1 MQGKRR
7 MTFLRTLARLLRV
20 KQWTKNAVVF
30 AAFVFAL
37 GDRNQD
43 LAAWELWKA
52 CLAALAFS
60 LASSAVYVLNDLR
73 DAPQDRLHPIKRR
86 RPIAAGEVGKPLA
99 LAVSAGLL
107 AAGLGGAWRLGMDFL
122 AVLAGYLAL
131 QAVYTLW
138 LKRLALVDVI
148 VIALGFVLRA
158 LAGAVV
164 IHVVISPWLLV
175 CAMMLALFL
184 GLCKRRHEKVNLA
197 GLGTRASLDA
207 YDERLL
213 DLLITMTG
221 AAALVCYSIYT
232 LGPETV
238 EKFGTPRLSATIPF
252 VVFGLFRYMDLVYR
266 RDQGD
271 RPEQILLTDVPLM
284 ADVALYGAA
293 VLVILLAN

>member
-1 MQGKRR
+1 MK
-7 MTFLRTLARLLRV
+7 TFRTLLRLLRV

-37 GDRNQD
+37 GDRQQD
-43 LAAWELWKA
+43 LAAWELWKVA
-52 CLAALAFS
+52 LAALAFS
-60 LASSAVYVLNDLR
+60 LVSSAVYVFNDLK
-73 DAPQDRLHPIKRR
+73 DAPQDRLHPIKKN
-86 RPIAAGEVGKPLA
+86 RPIASGAAGPGLA
-99 LAVSAGLL
+99 WGTALVLL
-107 AAGLGGAWRLGMDFL
+107 VLGLGGAGRLGIELL
-122 AVLAGYLAL
+122 AVLGAYLAL
-131 QAVYTLW
+131 QIVYTLG

-164 IHVVISPWLLV
+164 IHVRISPWLLV
-175 CAMMLALFL
+175 CALMLALFL

-197 GLGTRASLDA
+197 GLGTRDALDG

-213 DLLITMTG
+213 DLLIAITA

-232 LGPETV
+232 LWPETV
-238 EKFGTPRLSATIPF
+238 AKFGTPWLGATIPF

-271 RPEQILLTDVPLM
+271 RPEHILLTDVPLM
-284 ADVALYGAA
+284 IDIAFYGLA
-293 VLVILLAN
+293 VLGVLGLR

>member
-1 MQGKRR
+1 MK
-7 MTFLRTLARLLRV
+7 TFRTLVHLLRV

-30 AAFVFAL
+30 AAFVFAF
-37 GDRNQD
+37 GDRQQN
-43 LAAWELWKA
+43 LAAWELWKVA
-52 CLAALAFS
+52 LAALAFS
-60 LASSAVYVLNDLR
+60 LVSSAVYVFNDLK
-73 DAPQDRLHPIKRR
+73 DAPQDRLHPIKKN
-86 RPIAAGEVGKPLA
+86 RPIASGEAGPGLAWGVGLA
-99 LAVSAGLL
+99 LL
-107 AAGLGGAWRLGMDFL
+107 AAGLGGAARLGSGLL
-122 AVLAGYLAL
+122 AVLGAYLAL
-131 QAVYTLW
+131 QIVYTLG

-164 IHVVISPWLLV
+164 IHVRISPWLLI

-197 GLGTRASLDA
+197 TRDALDG

-213 DLLITMTG
+213 DLLIAITA

-232 LGPETV
+232 LWPETV
-238 EKFGTPRLSATIPF
+238 AKFGTPWLGATIPF

-271 RPEQILLTDVPLM
+271 RPEHILLTDVPLM
-284 ADVALYGAA
+284 IDIAFYGLA
-293 VLVILLAN
+293 VLGVLLLR

>member
-1 MQGKRR
+1 MK
-7 MTFLRTLARLLRV
+7 TIRTLLRLLRV

-37 GDRNQD
+37 GDRQQN
-43 LAAWELWKA
+43 LAAWELWKV

-60 LASSAVYVLNDLR
+60 LVSSAVYVFNDLK
-73 DAPQDRLHPIKRR
+73 DASQDRLHPIKKN
-86 RPIAAGEVGKPLA
+86 RPIASGAVGPGPAWGTA
-99 LAVSAGLL
+99 LVLL
-107 AAGLGGAWRLGMDFL
+107 VLGLGGAGRLGPELL
-122 AVLAGYLAL
+122 AVLGAYLAL
-131 QAVYTLW
+131 QVVYTLG

-164 IHVVISPWLLV
+164 IHVKISPWLLI
-175 CAMMLALFL
+175 CALMLALFL

-197 GLGTRASLDA
+197 GLGTRAALDG

-213 DLLITMTG
+213 DLLIAMTA

-232 LGPETV
+232 LWPETV
-238 EKFGTPRLSATIPF
+238 EKFGTPWLGATIPF

-266 RDQGD
+266 QDQGD
-271 RPEQILLTDVPLM
+271 RPEHILLTDMPLL
-284 ADVALYGAA
+284 ADVALYGTA
-293 VLVILLAN
+293 VLGILLLR

>member
-1 MQGKRR
+1 MRVR
-7 MTFLRTLARLLRV
+7 MLVRLLRM

-43 LAAWELWKA
+43 LAAWELWKV

-60 LASSAVYVLNDLR
+60 LVSSAVYIFNDWH
-73 DAPQDRLHPIKRR
+73 DAPQDRLHPLKKH
-86 RPIAAGEVGKPLA
+86 RPIASGAVKPSAAGLLA
-99 LAVSAGLL
+99 AGLL
-107 AAGLGGAWRLGMDFL
+107 AAGLGGAWRLGVDL
-122 AVLAGYLAL
+122 LGVIGGYLAL
-131 QAVYTLW
+131 QIVYTLW
-138 LKRLALVDVI
+138 LKRIALVDVI
-148 VIALGFVLRA
+148 VISLGFVLRA

-175 CAMMLALFL
+175 CALVLALFL

-197 GLGTRASLDA
+197 GQGTRAALDG

-213 DLLITMTG
+213 DLLVAMTG

-232 LGPETV
+232 LWPETV
-238 EKFGTPRLSATIPF
+238 EKFGTPWLAATIPF

-266 RDQGD
+266 EDKGD
-271 RPEQILLTDVPLM
+271 RPEQILLTDGPLLV
-284 ADVALYGAA
+284 DVALYGFV
-293 VLVILLAN
+293 VLGILLRR

>member
-1 MQGKRR
+1 MK
-7 MTFLRTLARLLRV
+7 TLRTLLRLLRV

-37 GDRNQD
+37 GDRQQD
-43 LAAWELWKA
+43 LAAWELWKV

-60 LASSAVYVLNDLR
+60 LVSSAVYVFNDLK
-73 DAPQDRLHPIKRR
+73 DAPQDRLHPIKKN
-86 RPIAAGEVGKPLA
+86 RPIASGAVGSGPAWGAA
-99 LAVSAGLL
+99 LVLL
-107 AAGLGGAWRLGMDFL
+107 VLGLGGAGRLGPELL
-122 AVLAGYLAL
+122 AVLGAYLAL
-131 QAVYTLW
+131 QVVYTLG

-164 IHVVISPWLLV
+164 IHVKISPWLLI

-197 GLGTRASLDA
+197 GQGTREALGG

-213 DLLITMTG
+213 DLLIAMMGG
-221 AAALVCYSIYT
+221 ASLVCYSIYT
-232 LGPETV
+232 LWPETV
-238 EKFGTPRLSATIPF
+238 ATFGTPWLGATIPF

-266 RDQGD
+266 QEKGD
-271 RPEQILLTDVPLM
+271 RPEQILLTDLPLM
-284 ADVALYGAA
+284 ADVALYGIA
-293 VLVILLAN
+293 VLGILLLR